1 MYVKWKCEGEDK
13 ILYYKDKNLIISV
26 LADGHG
32 GDYVSSYIKNNF
44 VKILYDYYN
53 DKVDI
58 KLIVKNTLNKIS
70 NNMKNFNEGST
81 LVGIVCKNDDMILF
95 NIGDSRCYGLLN
107 DNTFKQLTID
117 HNLYNRNEIK
127 RLKYNIN
134 NNEERRLDGVLMM
147 TRSIGDSDVKNV
159 ISKPFIKTLK
169 MSDYKYILLLSDG
182 IYEFINNDTMK
193 KIIIKNKNI
202 LKNLFDLSQE
212 SSDDRSVLLLKIK

>member
-182 IYEFINNDTMK
+182 IYEFINNDMMK

-212 SSDDRSVLLLKIK
+212 SLDDRSVLLLKIK